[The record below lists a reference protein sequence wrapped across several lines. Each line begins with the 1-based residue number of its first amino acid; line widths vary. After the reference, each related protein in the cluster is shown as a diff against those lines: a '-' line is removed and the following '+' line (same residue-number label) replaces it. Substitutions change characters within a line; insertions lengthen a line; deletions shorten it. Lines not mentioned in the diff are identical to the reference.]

1 MGPKAITLTGIIS
14 LLIFSGGLRAQ
25 SEYVNGKLTLFNTYP
40 LSNVE
45 VTTKKAK
52 ISTTTDTSGLFYLE
66 ADKRDLIQVRDRVFQ
81 PASLR
86 LTGDE
91 KFLEI
96 NLIFKDTPRNRKL
109 AVENGYISKENLLY
123 GLAHLQDE
131 NNDYCNYNDIF
142 SLIRHQF
149 PELDVRRTSTGEM
162 GVYMN
167 RGQKSLVLETNAL
180 YIVDGARLNSINH
193 INPCEVAKITIKKGG
208 AAAIYG
214 AGSRN
219 GAVVIETKGARQ

>member
-1 MGPKAITLTGIIS
+1 MAGLIS
-14 LLIFSGGLRAQ
+14 LMLLPAGVNAQ
-25 SEYVNGKLTLFNTYP
+25 KTEYVNGRLTLFNTFP

-45 VTTKKAK
+45 VRARRAKVTTK
-52 ISTTTDTSGLFYLE
+52 TDTSGLFYMEALE
-66 ADKRDLIQVRDRVFQ
+66 RDVVQIKDRVFQ

-86 LTGDE
+86 LTGKE

-96 NLIFKDTPRNRKL
+96 NLIFKDTPRNRRL
-109 AVENGYISKENLLY
+109 AVENGYISEEDLLY
-123 GLAHLQDE
+123 GLTHLQDE

-149 PELDVRRTSTGEM
+149 PEVDVRRTSGGEM

-180 YIVDGARLNSINH
+180 YIVDGARLNSISH
-193 INPCEVAKITIKKGG
+193 INPCEVSKITLKKGG

-219 GAVVIETKGARQ
+219 GAVVIETKGPR